1 MSGAGEL
8 IIEGVVPTLN
18 PDHEEGVL
26 EDLNISPM
34 CTLA

>member
-8 IIEGVVPTLN
+8 IIEGVVTTLN

-26 EDLNISPM
+26 LSLIHI
-34 CTLA
+34 